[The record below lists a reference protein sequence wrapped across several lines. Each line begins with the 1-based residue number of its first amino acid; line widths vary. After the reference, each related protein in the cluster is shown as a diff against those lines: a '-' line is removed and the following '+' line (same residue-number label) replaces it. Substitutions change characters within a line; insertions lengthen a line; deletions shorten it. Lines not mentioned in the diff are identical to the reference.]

1 LQSDNPEKAER
12 TAWVEKYRPKKLNEV
27 VSNKENLEKILKWI
41 VEFKEGKAEKKAL
54 LFYGPPGSG
63 KTSVAIAVAREL
75 GYDYTE
81 TNASDSRT
89 KGIVERVIGRSATAG
104 SLYPEEEGKIIIVD
118 EVDGIH
124 GKYDH
129 GGLSAIVHAIKNA
142 RQPLILTANDI
153 YSLSREFRE
162 LCEVIQ
168 FRRVDKRNVLHVLK
182 SIAAKEKIEAEENA
196 LKIIAD
202 NSNGDLRAAIND
214 LQAIGEGG
222 SIDVASTDVIGM
234 RDTEVSIFNVIAKI
248 FKANKCS
255 RAREAFQEASEDP
268 ELVSAWI
275 VENLPI
281 EYTDVEEIAFAYNYA
296 SRSDVFF
303 GRIRRRQDFGLMRY
317 GIDLLVCG
325 VAAAKKKEKRGFT
338 RYQFPESLKML
349 SRTKAERAL
358 LDSISE
364 KVGRYCHVSKRD
376 VRRYFIPM
384 LKVLFKNPQHA
395 GRLAHD
401 FKFELNEIKF
411 FSPSP
416 GEAEEIGQ
424 ISEKIKKEKLI
435 KTPSRQT
442 SLF

>member
-1 LQSDNPEKAER
+1 MQSDSAKTEES
-12 TAWVEKYRPKKLNEV
+12 AWVEKYRPKKLGEV
-27 VSNKENLEKILKWI
+27 VSNKENIEKILKWI
-41 VEFKEGKAEKKAL
+41 AEFKEGRAEKKAL

-89 KGIVERVIGRSATAG
+89 KDIVERIIGRSAITG
-104 SLYPEEEGKIIIVD
+104 SLYPEEEGKMIIVD

-124 GKYDH
+124 GRYDH
-129 GGLSAIVHAIKNA
+129 GGLSALVHAIKNA
-142 RQPLILTANDI
+142 KQPLILTANDI
-153 YSLSREFRE
+153 FSLSREFRE
-162 LCEVIQ
+162 LCEVVQ

-182 SIAAKEKIEAEENA
+182 AIAAKEKIEAEENA

-214 LQAIGEGG
+214 LQAVGEGG

-248 FKANKCS
+248 FKASKCS

-268 ELVSAWI
+268 ELIASWI
-275 VENLPI
+275 VENIPI
-281 EYTDVEEIAFAYNYA
+281 EYSDAEEIASAYNYA

-303 GRIRRRQDFGLMRY
+303 GRIFRKQDFGLMRY

-325 VAAAKKKEKRGFT
+325 IAAAKKKEKRGFT
-338 RYQFPESLKML
+338 RYQFPERLRML
-349 SRTKAERAL
+349 SRTSAERAL

-364 KVGRYCHVSKRD
+364 KIGRHCHVSKKD
-376 VRRYFIPM
+376 ARRYFIPM
-384 LKVLFKNPQHA
+384 LKILFKNPQHA
-395 GRLAHD
+395 GHLAHH

-411 FSPSP
+411 FSHSP
-416 GEAEEIGQ
+416 EEAEKIKQ
-424 ISEKIKKEKLI
+424 TSEKIKKEGLI
-435 KTPSRQT
+435 RGPKGVQS